1 MRRTVQGYRQ
11 ETYVPELPVRRRER
25 GMNHP
30 LGDDLALISGEHAF
44 LLVAKALAR
53 FPLCIETAS
62 GEVCQSVDPDD
73 LIVVS
78 APEGGPVEPGMML
91 VELVRRYHMP
101 LLVLP
106 KGHPGSK
113 RLLWVVSVGP
123 VVETNCEIRRGTH
136 PDQNVVCSHG
146 ELSGIALK
154 GNPDGFSLSGLPAGV
169 SVRNLPRNY

>member
-1 MRRTVQGYRQ
+1 
-11 ETYVPELPVRRRER
+11 
-25 GMNHP
+25 MNYL

-62 GEVCQSVDPDD
+62 GEVCQGVDPTD

-91 VELVRRYHMP
+91 VELVRRYRMP

-106 KGHPGSK
+106 KGHPGSR
-113 RLLWVVSVGP
+113 RLSWVVSVGP
-123 VVETNCEIRRGTH
+123 LIETNCEIRRGTH
-136 PDQNVVCSHG
+136 PGQTVICSHG
-146 ELSGIALK
+146 ELSGIILK
-154 GNPDGFSLSGLPAGV
+154 GTADGFSLSGLPAGV
-169 SVRNLPRNY
+169 SVRNLPQKPLNGIV